1 MKDYNI
7 YLQRAHKFIVK
18 EILSDVAKEGIE
30 EGMSLLISFQ
40 TDRDD
45 VIIPDFV
52 RAKYPKEISII
63 LQYQFENLVVEDK
76 YFQVDLAFGGVLSTI
91 KVPFSALTQFVDQ
104 NANFGFML
112 TPEKDLKELTKNKKT
127 DDESAQIIDLD
138 RFRKK

>member
-7 YLQRAHKFIVK
+7 YLQKAYKFMVK
-18 EILSDVAKEGIE
+18 EILSDVAKEGLE

-40 TDRDD
+40 TDRKD

-63 LQYQFENLVVEDK
+63 LQYQFENLIVDNK
-76 YFQVDLAFGGVLSTI
+76 SFQVDLAFGGVLSTI
-91 KVPFSALTQFVDQ
+91 KVPFSALIQFADQ
-104 NANFGFML
+104 NANFGFIL
-112 TPEKDLKELTKNKKT
+112 TPHKEITETIENKKS
-127 DDESAQIIDLD
+127 DEEVAEIIDLD